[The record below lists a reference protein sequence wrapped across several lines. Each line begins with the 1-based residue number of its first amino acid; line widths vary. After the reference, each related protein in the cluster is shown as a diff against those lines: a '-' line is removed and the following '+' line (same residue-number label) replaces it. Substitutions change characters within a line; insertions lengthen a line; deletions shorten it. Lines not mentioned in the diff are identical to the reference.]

1 MSMSLAAITSRMC
14 AAQRDLQHMAVLEW
28 RGTAGGRPASSV
40 ADAIKLV
47 RTNSRNRLAY
57 GALCLKREFRAA
69 NDAVIHPAPETA

>member
-1 MSMSLAAITSRMC
+1 MNLAAITSGMC

-28 RGTAGGRPASSV
+28 QGTADGRPASSLS
-40 ADAIKLV
+40 DAIKPV

-69 NDAVIHPAPETA
+69 NDAVIHPEPETA